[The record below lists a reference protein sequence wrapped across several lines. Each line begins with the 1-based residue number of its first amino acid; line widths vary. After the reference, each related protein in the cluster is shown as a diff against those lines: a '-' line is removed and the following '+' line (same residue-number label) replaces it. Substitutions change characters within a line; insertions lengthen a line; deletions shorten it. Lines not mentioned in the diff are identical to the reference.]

1 MKTYTLLFIIVLNTL
16 LLIGY
21 SNRDNQKVAVNEPIV
36 QMFESHYISDNES
49 SITIN
54 GKTYALMSDTCVL
67 QPNDDLT
74 MLTFKAVNDDM
85 DYSLA
90 VNLGAF
96 NSTVDS
102 GNYVYSNGE
111 TQVNFATITFVT
123 ENGTFVNGANS
134 VVVYTKNGNNGEVS
148 ATNIS
153 LMDHFETLPNMTVSF
168 HIKCT
173 ME

>member
-1 MKTYTLLFIIVLNTL
+1 MKIYKLILINIFNAI
-16 LLIGY
+16 LLISCDNKNTQKTA
-21 SNRDNQKVAVNEPIV
+21 SNETLAQT
-36 QMFESHYISDNES
+36 FESHNITANES
-49 SITIN
+49 YITIN
-54 GKTYALMSDTCVL
+54 GKTFNLVSDPCVP
-67 QPNDDLT
+67 QNNDDLN
-74 MLTFKAVNDDM
+74 MLTFKAVNDVM
-85 DYSLA
+85 DYSLT
-90 VNLGAF
+90 VILGAF
-96 NSTVDS
+96 SNTIDS

-134 VVVYTKNGNNGEVS
+134 VVAYSKNGNNDEVS

>member
-1 MKTYTLLFIIVLNTL
+1 MKTYTLLFITVLNAL

-21 SNRDNQKVAVNEPIV
+21 AHKNSQKAAVKETLAQAFEDNPIV
-36 QMFESHYISDNES
+36 DNES

-54 GKTYALMSDTCVL
+54 GKTHPLISDPCVP
-67 QPNDDLT
+67 QDNDDLN

-85 DYSLA
+85 DYTLT

-96 NSTVDS
+96 NNSVNS

-111 TQVNFATITFVT
+111 TQVNFAIITFVT
-123 ENGTFVNGANS
+123 ENGTFVNSANS

-168 HIKCT
+168 NIKCAI
-173 ME
+173 E